1 MSEYLPSPRDWVA
14 EQVEVYEGSNGR
26 EGTTLRETG
35 MPVIIVT
42 CRGHKSGAIRK
53 VPLMTV
59 ADGDGYVLV
68 ASVGGGPKHPLWYY
82 NLLADPDVEIR
93 DRDRVQRMRARLVED
108 EAERARLWEI
118 SVAAYPPYAE
128 YQERTE
134 RVIPVFR
141 AEPVADG
148 E

>member
-1 MSEYLPSPRDWVA
+1 MSEYIPSPRDWVA
-14 EQVEVYEGSNGR
+14 EQVEAYEGSDGR

-35 MPVIIVT
+35 MPCIIVT
-42 CRGHKSGAIRK
+42 CRGHKTGAIRK

-93 DRDRVQRMRARLVED
+93 DRERVQRMRARLVED
-108 EAERARLWEI
+108 AGERARLWEI
-118 SVAAYPPYAE
+118 AVAAYPPYEE
-128 YQERTE
+128 YQGRTE

-141 AEPVADG
+141 AEPVG
-148 E
+148 EA

>member
-1 MSEYLPSPRDWVA
+1 MAEYVPSPRDWVA
-14 EQVEVYEGSNGR
+14 EQVEVYEGSYGR
-26 EGTTLRETG
+26 EGTTLRDTG
-35 MPVIIVT
+35 LPCIIVT
-42 CRGHKSGAIRK
+42 CTGHKTGAIRK

-93 DRDRVQRMRARLVED
+93 DGERVQRMRARLVED
-108 EAERARLWEI
+108 AEERARLWDVA
-118 SVAAYPPYAE
+118 VAAYPPYEE
-128 YQERTE
+128 YQGRTE

-141 AEPVADG
+141 AEPAG
-148 E
+148 

>member
-1 MSEYLPSPRDWVA
+1 MSEYIPSPRDWVA
-14 EQVEVYEGSNGR
+14 EQVEAYEGSDGR

-35 MPVIIVT
+35 MPCIIVT
-42 CRGHKSGAIRK
+42 CRGHKTGAIRK

-82 NLLADPDVEIR
+82 NLLADPEVEIR
-93 DRDRVQRMRARLVED
+93 DRERVQRMRARLVED
-108 EAERARLWEI
+108 ADERARLWEI
-118 SVAAYPPYAE
+118 AVAAYPPYEE
-128 YQERTE
+128 YQGRTE

-141 AEPVADG
+141 AEPVA
-148 E
+148 EA

>member
-1 MSEYLPSPRDWVA
+1 MSEYIPSPRDWVA
-14 EQVEVYEGSNGR
+14 EQVEAYEGSAGR

-35 MPVIIVT
+35 MPCIIVT
-42 CRGHKSGAIRK
+42 CRGHKTGAIRK

-82 NLLADPDVEIR
+82 NLLADPEVEIR
-93 DRDRVQRMRARLVED
+93 DRERVQRMRARLIED
-108 EAERARLWEI
+108 ADERARLWEI
-118 SVAAYPPYAE
+118 AVAAYPPYEE
-128 YQERTE
+128 YQGRTE

-141 AEPVADG
+141 AEPVA
-148 E
+148 EE